1 MRTIIEFSIFENAET
16 QLMITYNPKEW
27 FQAVLYIHKS
37 DTFRKLFTYIIFMGL
52 YSYGIAYLELE
63 VLKLNE
69 KSWLKEITT
78 VHSLLGFVIS
88 MLLVFRTNS
97 AYDRWWEG
105 RKQWG
110 SLTNASR
117 NLAIKLNGILD
128 ENDHEDRK
136 FFIKGIALFPKSL
149 FSFLKSDYS
158 TFMLDKEKYNEMD
171 LISKHGPNQVAKTL
185 FKKLISLKKEG
196 KISAEELFILNNEI
210 TEFTNIS
217 GACERIKNTPIPF
230 AYSSFIKKFIVL
242 YVVTLP
248 IGLVFSMGYSVA
260 IAVPFIFYVLASLEL
275 IAETIEEPFGSD
287 LDDLPIEQITK
298 NIEKHITEIL
308 K

>member
-1 MRTIIEFSIFENAET
+1 MII
-16 QLMITYNPKEW
+16 YNPKEW
-27 FQAVLYIHKS
+27 FKAVFYIHKS
-37 DTFRKLFTYIIFMGL
+37 DTFRKLFPFILLMGA
-52 YSYGIAYLELE
+52 YSAGIAFFELE
-63 VLKLNE
+63 YLKLNE

-88 MLLVFRTNS
+88 MLLVFRTNT

-110 SLTNASR
+110 ALTNASR
-117 NLAIKLNGILD
+117 NLSIKLNGILD
-128 ENDHEDRK
+128 EDDEENRK
-136 FFIKGIALFPKSL
+136 FFVRGISLFAKTL

-158 TFMLDKEKYNEMD
+158 TFMLDQEKYDEMD
-171 LISKHGPNQVAKTL
+171 LKSKHGPNQVSTVL
-185 FKKLISLKKEG
+185 FKKLSSLKKEG
-196 KISAEELFILNNEI
+196 KISGEDLIILSKDVSEL
-210 TEFTNIS
+210 TNVC

-248 IGLVFSMGYSVA
+248 LGLVFSMGYFVA
-260 IAVPFIFYVLASLEL
+260 IAVPFIFYILASLEL
-275 IAETIEEPFGSD
+275 IAEATEEPFGSD
-287 LDDLPIEQITK
+287 IDDLPILQITK
-298 NIEKHITEIL
+298 NIEKHVTEIL